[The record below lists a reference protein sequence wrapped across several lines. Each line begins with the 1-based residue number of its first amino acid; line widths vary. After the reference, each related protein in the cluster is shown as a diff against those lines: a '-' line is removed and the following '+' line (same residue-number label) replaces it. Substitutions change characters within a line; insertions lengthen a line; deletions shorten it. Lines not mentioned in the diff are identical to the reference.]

1 MILRYLSVLIMTV
14 VVLGAD
20 NEVSI
25 DQVGATLNLD
35 VEQLGSGNLIGG
47 QNATA
52 GSMTPLDLDG
62 ATMTLDINQIGSSNL
77 FKGDI
82 TSDTF
87 TGFFEFDG
95 DSNVFDIQV
104 DPTNTYGADSSN
116 LNVDVTGNLN
126 DMSLDQATAAMASTL
141 DLDWIIQGDS
151 NTIDADIDVD
161 LATNYMDIDGDSN
174 TIDYDGDGYQGGYFY
189 LDHTGNNRTFNIT
202 QASTLDNDW
211 LKILSNNNSGTVCV
225 IQNDQGTTTSC

>member
-1 MILRYLSVLIMTV
+1 MILRYLSVLMMTV

-52 GSMTPLDLDG
+52 GSMTALDLDG
-62 ATMTLDINQIGSSNL
+62 ATMTLDINQIGDSNL

-95 DSNVFDIQV
+95 DSNIFDIQV

-116 LNVDVTGNLN
+116 LNVDVTGNQN

>member
-1 MILRYLSVLIMTV
+1 MILRYLSVLMMTV

-35 VEQLGSGNLIGG
+35 IEQLGSGNLIGG
-47 QNATA
+47 QSATA

-62 ATMTLDINQIGSSNL
+62 NTMTIDINQIGDSNL

-82 TSDTF
+82 TSDSF

-95 DSNVFDIQV
+95 DSNQFDIQV
-104 DPTNTYGADSSN
+104 DPTNTYGADTSN
-116 LNVDVTGNLN
+116 LNIDVTGNLN
-126 DMSLDQATAAMASTL
+126 DMSLDQATTAMATTL
-141 DLDWIIQGDS
+141 DLDWIIQGNS
-151 NTIDADIDVD
+151 NTIDVDIDVD

-174 TIDYDGDGYQGGYFY
+174 TINYNGDGYQGGYFY
-189 LDHTGNNRTFNIT
+189 LDHEGDSRTINVT

-211 LKILSNNNSGTVCV
+211 LRVFSNGDNGTFCI
-225 IQNDQGTTTSC
+225 IQNDQGTSTSC

>member
-1 MILRYLSVLIMTV
+1 MIRALVFIFSFSLFAV
-14 VVLGAD
+14 D

-25 DQVGATLNLD
+25 DQLGGTLNLD
-35 VEQLGSGNLIGG
+35 IEQLGSGNLIGG
-47 QNATA
+47 QTATA

-62 ATMTLDINQIGSSNL
+62 NTMTIDINQIGDSNL

-95 DSNVFDIQV
+95 DSNIFDIQV
-104 DPTNTYGADSSN
+104 DPTNTYGADTSN
-116 LNVDVTGNLN
+116 LNIDVTGNSN
-126 DMSLDQATAAMASTL
+126 DMSLDQATVAMASTL

-151 NTIDADIDVD
+151 NTIDVDIDVD
-161 LATNYMDIDGDSN
+161 LATNFMDIDGDSN
-174 TIDYDGDGYQGGYFY
+174 TINYNGDGYQGGYFY
-189 LDHTGNNRTFNIT
+189 LDHTGNSRTLNVT

-211 LKILSNNNSGTVCV
+211 LRVISSGNDGTFCI
-225 IQNDQGTTTSC
+225 IQNDQGTATSC

>member
-1 MILRYLSVLIMTV
+1 MIRAIVFLFSFSLFAV
-14 VVLGAD
+14 D

-25 DQVGATLNLD
+25 DQLGGTLNLD
-35 VEQLGSGNLIGG
+35 IEQLGSGNLIGG
-47 QNATA
+47 QTATA

-62 ATMTLDINQIGSSNL
+62 NTMTIDINQIGDSNL

-82 TSDTF
+82 TSDSF

-95 DSNVFDIQV
+95 DSNIFDIQV
-104 DPTNTYGADSSN
+104 DPTNTYGADTSN
-116 LNVDVTGNLN
+116 LNIDVTGNSN
-126 DMSLDQATAAMASTL
+126 DMSLDQATVAMASTL

-151 NTIDADIDVD
+151 NTIDVDIDVD

-174 TIDYDGDGYQGGYFY
+174 SINYNGDGYQGGYFY
-189 LDHTGNNRTFNIT
+189 LDHTGNSRTLNVT

-211 LKILSNNNSGTVCV
+211 LRVISSGNDGTFCI
-225 IQNDQGTTTSC
+225 IQNDQGTATSC